1 MTTPS
6 NPFAA
11 HLETVTGSLSD
22 RIRALD
28 GTEVGGGCADCN
40 AFQRLVADK
49 YGRDAH
55 AINVYHDETCPTLAA
70 LGGGR

>member
-1 MTTPS
+1 MPE

-11 HLETVTGSLSD
+11 HLETVGGSVSE

-28 GTEVGGGCADCN
+28 GAEAPGGCDSCD

-49 YGRDAH
+49 YGHDQH
-55 AINVYHDETCPTLAA
+55 AINVYHDDDCPRLIRSI
-70 LGGGR
+70 GSQN